1 MLDLGIVIVSYNV
14 CDLLRDCLRSA
25 LANQGISFSVCV
37 VDNDSADGSADM
49 VTREFPQIH
58 LIRNRNTGYAAGNN
72 LGLRAFG
79 FRDQPDP
86 TSNLQPPISNKPRY
100 VLLLNPDTVVPFDTF
115 SRVVSYMDAHPDVG
129 VLGVKLVRQDGSLD
143 LACRRAF
150 PTPEVSFYRF
160 SGLSRLFPRSPRF
173 GRYNMTFLDPDQSAE
188 VDSVVGA
195 FMLARAQA
203 IEQAGL
209 LDEAFWMYGEDLD
222 WAFRIKQCG
231 WKVMYVPEVTVL
243 HVKRA
248 ASTGSAQAKY
258 EFQRAMWLFYQKHY
272 RATTPRWLDV
282 LVRLGIGLRGGR
294 RLMREM
300 CLTPGPSPDDGTAV
314 VRRGE
319 RDSPSPEART
329 LSEVEGPLRETGLG
343 GEACAKRNAGGTP

>member
-14 CDLLRDCLRSA
+14 CDWLRDCLRSA
-25 LANQGISFSVCV
+25 LANQGISFSICV
-37 VDNDSADGSADM
+37 VDNDSADGSADR
-49 VTREFPQIH
+49 VAREFPQTH

-72 LGLRAFG
+72 LGLKYFG
-79 FRDQPDP
+79 FSEAPNP
-86 TSNLQPPISNKPRY
+86 TSNPSTSLRTGLQSFDFAQDRPPTSNKPRY
-100 VLLLNPDTVVPFDTF
+100 ALLLNPDTVVPSDTF
-115 SRVVSYMDAHPDVG
+115 SRVVSYMDMHPDVG
-129 VLGVKLVRQDGSLD
+129 ALGVKLVRQDGSLD

-150 PTPEVSFYRF
+150 PTPAVSFYRF
-160 SGLSRLFPRSPRF
+160 SGLSKMFPRSPRF
-173 GRYNMTFLDPDQSAE
+173 GRYNMTFLDPDQAAE

-195 FMLARAQA
+195 FMLVRAQA

-248 ASTGSAQAKY
+248 ASTGSARATY
-258 EFQRAMWLFYQKHY
+258 EFQRAMWLFYHKHY

-294 RLMREM
+294 RLMREIFN
-300 CLTPGPSPDDGTAV
+300 PPAGAEP
-314 VRRGE
+314 
-319 RDSPSPEART
+319 
-329 LSEVEGPLRETGLG
+329 TG
-343 GEACAKRNAGGTP
+343 RP